1 LHRNRSLQNIRNCKR
16 PGEFYWAHLE
26 HLLKGLGYSPVSEK
40 SSGKLVSPFHIFT
53 LSSLI
58 EDWVI
63 SYLEQ
68 RAGEITIAII
78 SNA

>member
-1 LHRNRSLQNIRNCKR
+1 M
-16 PGEFYWAHLE
+16 
-26 HLLKGLGYSPVSEK
+26 KGLGYSPVSEK
-40 SSGKLVSPFHIFT
+40 SSGNLVSPFHIFT

-58 EDWVI
+58 EDWVM